1 MIQNSYVKKFIF
13 LPLVLILL
21 QPLQSFSA
29 DFPDSK
35 PIVTSISAQKS
46 SVNKI
51 TIKWKIPDDFKAA
64 SVAVFRGTDKISD
77 FPQILPMK
85 PVADVPAKTTSYV
98 DTPGNF
104 GSYYYAL
111 IARDKDG
118 NFFDAVIP
126 GINSTINAVTLENPD
141 KDKKE
146 ENPEEAEYRPSYLRN
161 LPLPYLDLVP
171 DIARKPTQ
179 FSDEAL
185 VAARTISGKY
195 YGKKPPLKEP
205 YVFEEDLVCKPD
217 GDDYYLFQSLKNYFI
232 KKDYKNSAS
241 DLRRFLSVN
250 REPYTSARA
259 AFYLAESEYYS
270 RNFKTALQLFLFLDD
285 IFPELSKS
293 WADSTLDLYE
303 IPEK

>member
-13 LPLVLILL
+13 LPLALILL

-35 PIVTSISAQKS
+35 PIVTSISTQKS

-51 TIKWKIPDDFKAA
+51 TIKWKIPDDFRAA
-64 SVAVFRGTDKISD
+64 SVAVFRSTDKISD

-98 DTPGNF
+98 DTLENF

-185 VAARTISGKY
+185 VAARTLSGKY

-285 IFPELSKS
+285 IFPDLSKS